1 MSSPFQKAFSAKSP
15 LNSRGSRNDHD
26 MGPDN
31 WKAHL
36 QTMHGMRDHGGPSMK
51 SPVKTGD
58 EAQAPETPEQKA
70 ALDRVAAINDRYVVS
85 SGGVDFG
92 TIKSS
97 TPKNNE
103 LGGWD
108 NETKSFSFKLNDS
121 DRNLINSFREA
132 GQMAQTGVKPNKK

>member
-58 EAQAPETPEQKA
+58 EAKEKVEQKPLYTDA
-70 ALDRVAAINDRYVVS
+70 QWHAVGSVTDAAIKKGAGAYIEVS
-85 SGGVDFG
+85 N
-92 TIKSS
+92 
-97 TPKNNE
+97 PNNNE

-121 DRNLINSFREA
+121 DRNLINSFKEA